1 MSGVWTD
8 FKTESVEDQQKFI
21 LPLTRNT
28 EKLFYNQRMIVDNK
42 VLTEPRAWRISKIN
56 RINQNGTV
64 LVTLYQDIFDQNKDY
79 IELDEYGN
87 VIGMWA
93 DYYLQPINPDPED
106 VSTIYSVITYSS
118 KAQLKIGGSY
128 KKFTVTFYDN
138 EEEVGFEPGA
148 WSYTIDGED
157 ASSLISE
164 IAGESDNQIKVKF
177 IGDESYLDKQLVIT
191 YTSDSG
197 VTSSV
202 TVDIIGL

>member
-87 VIGMWA
+87 VVGMWA

-202 TVDIIGL
+202 TVDIIAL

>member
-1 MSGVWTD
+1 M
-8 FKTESVEDQQKFI
+8 EDQQKFI

-87 VIGMWA
+87 VVGMWA

-138 EEEVGFEPGA
+138 EEEVGFEAGA

-202 TVDIIGL
+202 TVDIIAL